1 MPRIPLG
8 LPARRAP
15 LPAPIDPEGLVLAAG
30 ARLIGVL
37 PARLRARLAGPPRVV
52 DGQTVHPD
60 VQLVLRALS
69 LGGGET
75 FETKPVA
82 EGGRELRRRR
92 GPRAAHLSRSS
103 EEFTGHA
110 VNSSQNKAL
119 RGVCEKYLLIAG
131 SVTRIPR
138 ERS

>member
-1 MPRIPLG
+1 MKHIWAFLKS
-8 LPARRAP
+8 
-15 LPAPIDPEGLVLAAG
+15 
-30 ARLIGVL
+30 
-37 PARLRARLAGPPRVV
+37 
-52 DGQTVHPD
+52 
-60 VQLVLRALS
+60 S
-69 LGGGET
+69 LHLDNN
-75 FETKPVA
+75 A
-82 EGGRELRRRR
+82 Q
-92 GPRAAHLSRSS
+92 ADHLSRSS